1 MKKMLQYA
9 MVLSIICFAAS
20 FVLALTNKATK
31 PVIEAYAK
39 EEEKNAL
46 KMVMPLAD
54 SFEAKKIGSIQYY
67 DAYKGKRLAGYC
79 VKVNGSGYSGPIRM
93 LVGITEAGVIQGV
106 SVLSQAETPGL
117 GARIVEIK
125 RGSKRPW
132 FLQQFIGKNATTIS
146 LDEIDAITAATI
158 SSKAVVEGINT
169 SVNSF
174 LAKVK
179 R

>member
-9 MVLSIICFAAS
+9 AVLSILCFAAS
-20 FVLALTNKATK
+20 FVLALTNKVTK

-39 EEEKNAL
+39 EEEKSAL
-46 KMVMPLAD
+46 HAVLPLAD
-54 SFEAKKIGSIQYY
+54 SFETKEIDGVHYY
-67 DAYKGKRLAGYC
+67 DALKDGRLAGYC

-93 LVGITEAGVIQGV
+93 LVGITEAGVIEGV

-125 RGSKRPW
+125 KGSSRPW
-132 FLQQFIGKNATTIS
+132 FLKQFIGKNATTVS

-158 SSKAVVEGINT
+158 TSKAVVDGINT
-169 SVNSF
+169 SVNAF